1 MTHTAHNY
9 ASKKLGDLFA
19 KCRFLNWLIKRNQ
32 AKNYS
37 LTSEFLFSE
46 EKRYADIV
54 KITQLSTTAYEI
66 KSEKDNTSRLF
77 KQLECY
83 LKTFDYTYVV
93 CHGKHLEAVS
103 KIAHSD
109 VGIIIETSPQKFKII
124 KRATKSSRLSAPSL
138 LTLFSRAEIQK
149 LYNRKS
155 DKAIPIEI
163 LRKQISTEINLHSLQ
178 RQFRK
183 TLLERYKI
191 FTKRFLREIEK
202 GNIHPDDLLT
212 LSRSANTEQSIW

>member
-1 MTHTAHNY
+1 MTSTAHNY
-9 ASKKLGDLFA
+9 SSKKLGDLFA

-54 KITQLSTTAYEI
+54 KITQHSTTAYEI
-66 KSEKDNTSRLF
+66 KSERDNTSRLCE
-77 KQLECY
+77 QLECY

-109 VGIIIETSPQKFKII
+109 VGIITETSPQKFKIVQ
-124 KRATKSSRLSAPSL
+124 RATKRSHLSASSL
-138 LTLFSRAEIQK
+138 LTLFNRAEIQQIFNK
-149 LYNRKS
+149 KS
-155 DKAIPIEI
+155 DKTIPIEI
-163 LRKQISTEINLHSLQ
+163 LRKQVSPEINLHSLQ
-178 RQFRK
+178 HRFRY

-191 FTKRFLREIEK
+191 LTERFLREIEK
-202 GNIHPDDLLT
+202 ENIHPDDLLT
-212 LSRSANTEQSIW
+212 LSRSANIEQSIW